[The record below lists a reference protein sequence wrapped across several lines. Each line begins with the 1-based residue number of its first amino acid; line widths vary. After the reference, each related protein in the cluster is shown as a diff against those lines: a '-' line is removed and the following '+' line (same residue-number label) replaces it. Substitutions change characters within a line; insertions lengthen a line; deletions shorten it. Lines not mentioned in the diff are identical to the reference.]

1 MLIRL
6 ADLKNKTH
14 HLFQEEL
21 EFEEDKLKKI
31 DLLKKVKSLHGEATF
46 EVCSPF
52 IIVKL
57 KLQGELILVSSH
69 SLKDVPY
76 TIDDEETLTFTL
88 DKENEDDDVIYIEDN
103 YLDLNPYFFAL
114 LNANIPFKVLG
125 NDEEESIDG
134 DSWELISEDEY
145 YARKEKEDKTNP
157 LFDALKDF
165 DEE

>member
-1 MLIRL
+1 MLVRF

-14 HLFQEEL
+14 HLFEE
-21 EFEEDKLKKI
+21 EIKFEKEILNKI
-31 DLLKKVKSLHGEATF
+31 DLLKEVKELHGKASF

-57 KLQGELILVSSH
+57 KLQGELVLVSSR

-76 TIDDEETLTFTL
+76 NIDDEETLTFTL
-88 DKENEDDDVIYIEDN
+88 DKENENDDVIYIEEN
-103 YLDLNPYFFAL
+103 YLDLNPYFLAL
-114 LNANIPFKVLG
+114 LNANIPFKVLAK
-125 NDEEESIDG
+125 DEEESING

-145 YARKEKEDKTNP
+145 YARKEQEDKENP

-165 DEE
+165 NEE